1 MNCPTCKSRIPNE
14 NLNIASDI
22 AQCPACDLVFKIS
35 EHVGGGKSASEK
47 ESEVDPNFNISDPPK
62 GAWINQ
68 DQGELVLGVSTR
80 SPIAFF
86 LVPFMLVWS
95 GGSLG
100 GIYGSQI
107 AAGEFDLFMSL
118 FGIPFLLGS
127 VIFWAVALMAIWGKV
142 EITLDHSDG
151 KVFTGLGKIGMTKHF
166 SLNEI
171 TAVKENEVRGSKGSI
186 SYNIALEGKD
196 RITFGTGLNDSKR
209 YYLFNAMKKILH
221 DKKHN
226 KNFLKQD
233 LSKHLIQR

>member
-14 NLNIASDI
+14 NLNIAADI
-22 AQCPACDLVFKIS
+22 AQCSECDLVFKIS
-35 EHVGGGKSASEK
+35 EHLGGTPSSKK
-47 ESEVDPNFNISDPPK
+47 EEEIDPNFDISNPPK
-62 GAWINQ
+62 GAWMNQ
-68 DQGELVLGVSTR
+68 DQGELVIGVSTR

-86 LVPFMLVWS
+86 LVPFMLIWS

-107 AAGEFDLFMSL
+107 ATGQFDIFMSL

-151 KVFTGLGKIGMTKHF
+151 KIFTGIGKIGLTKRF
-166 SLNEI
+166 ALNDI
-171 TAVKENEVRGSKGSI
+171 STVKETEVRGTKGSI

-196 RITFGTGLNDSKR
+196 LITFGTGLNDSKR